1 MRKNKFSNEDL
12 ININNN
18 DDTGSFNAG
27 NNYINE
33 SDDVDIY
40 NYGSY
45 NKVPVV
51 KRRWF
56 KVIVSIIASLLIIGI
71 VGFGYINKIA
81 VDKSSITRTD
91 DKFLNKVNVSKG
103 LNAAENFDKNVVNIL
118 VFGIDRNEAR
128 TESGDY
134 SDIYRPDTIILVS
147 LNIQTKAVS
156 MVSLPRD
163 TYVPLYGNRG
173 KTKINACMYY
183 GSIYGNKGNDF
194 DNGVDCLTQTV
205 SALLGG
211 VPIDYYVCIDMD
223 TVIDIVDAVGGVQY
237 DVPYNIRVKNTIK
250 IKKGP
255 QLLDGYHFLL
265 FARDRNAAGSDIER
279 AGMQQKLLKTLFDQV
294 KKGNKLMLLPKIYN
308 SIKDNIYTNMSF
320 EQLTS
325 LAATAKDID
334 VNNIKTYTFPGYYGS
349 RDGVSYWII
358 NQAQRVALIKQ
369 VYGITAAQWTQEP
382 LRTDSRTTTTTT
394 TTTTTP
400 DESSESPSE

>member
-1 MRKNKFSNEDL
+1 MRKKKFSNEDL

-18 DDTGSFNAG
+18 DTESFSV
-27 NNYINE
+27 NNYLNE
-33 SDDVDIY
+33 TDDNDEY

-45 NKVPVV
+45 KKVPVV

-56 KVIVSIIASLLIIGI
+56 KVIVSIFASLLVIGI

-81 VDKSSITRTD
+81 GNKDSLQHAD

-128 TESGDY
+128 SDSGDY

-156 MVSLPRD
+156 MVSVPRD

-173 KTKINACMYY
+173 KTKVNACMYY
-183 GSIYGNKGNDF
+183 GSIYGNKDSDF

-223 TVIDIVDAVGGVQY
+223 SAVQIVDAVGGVQY
-237 DVPYNIRVKNTIK
+237 DVPYDIYANHTVRVH
-250 IKKGP
+250 KGP
-255 QLLDGYHFLL
+255 QLLDGKHFVLL
-265 FARDRNAAGSDIER
+265 ARDRNAAGSDIER
-279 AGMQQKLLKTLFDQV
+279 AGMQQKLLKALFDQV

-320 EQLTS
+320 AQLTS

-369 VYGITAAQWTQEP
+369 VYGINAAQWTQEP

-394 TTTTTP
+394 P
-400 DESSESPSE
+400 DESSESSSE